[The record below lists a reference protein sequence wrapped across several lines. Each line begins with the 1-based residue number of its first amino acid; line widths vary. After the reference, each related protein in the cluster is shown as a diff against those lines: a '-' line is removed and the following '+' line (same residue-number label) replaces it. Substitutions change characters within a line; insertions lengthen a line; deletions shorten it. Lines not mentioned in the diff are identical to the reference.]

1 MILEKKEAVRVSRRP
16 IWSGSLTIGL
26 VNLPVKLYAMV
37 YDRGISFR
45 FLHKTDS
52 QPLKFEKVC
61 TKDEQIVPWAQVV
74 RGYEVAKNEYVIFN
88 KQELE
93 AVKPESDKRIRLDK
107 FVDFF
112 SVDPIY
118 YQRSYILLP
127 DKSDEAYSLLLVALQ
142 KMGKAGA
149 GKITLRTKEY
159 PVLVHAYK
167 DSIVLT
173 TLRYAYEV
181 IDPQSFEELK
191 GLKQPGKTELDLA
204 KKIMADLTGEF
215 DITEYEDHYKQ
226 KVEELIKKKLKG
238 EKIVVEKPVQEEAKE
253 LMVSLRETLKQLER
267 K

>member
-238 EKIVVEKPVQEEAKE
+238 EKIVVEKPV
-253 LMVSLRETLKQLER
+253 
-267 K
+267 

>member
-1 MILEKKEAVRVSRRP
+1 MEEKVTARTSRRP

-26 VNLPVKLYAMV
+26 VNLPVKLYTMV

-45 FLHKTDS
+45 FLHKTDN

-74 RGYEVAKNEYVIFN
+74 RGYEIAKNEYVIFN

-118 YQRSYILLP
+118 FQRSYVLLP
-127 DKSDEAYSLLLVALQ
+127 DKSDEAYSLLLTAL
-142 KMGKAGA
+142 KEMGKAGA

-191 GLKQPGKTELDLA
+191 GLKQPGKTEIDLA
-204 KKIMADLTGEF
+204 KKIMKDLTGEF

-238 EKIVVEKPVQEEAKE
+238 EKIVVEKPVEEEAKG
-253 LMVSLRETLKQLER
+253 LMVSLRETLKQLE
-267 K
+267 KK